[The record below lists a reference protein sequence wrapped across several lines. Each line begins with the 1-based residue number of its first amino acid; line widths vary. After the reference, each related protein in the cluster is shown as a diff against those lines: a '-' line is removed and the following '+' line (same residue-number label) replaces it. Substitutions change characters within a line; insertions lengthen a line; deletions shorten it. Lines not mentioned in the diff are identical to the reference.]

1 MRVISGQKRGKK
13 LEVLLEQTVRPTTDK
28 VKESVFNV
36 IQFEIAGARFLDLF
50 AGSGQIGIEALSRGA
65 LLATFV
71 DENKTSI
78 NVVKRN
84 LSATNLENNS
94 KIVNMDS
101 ILFLKRTDE
110 IFDIAFLDPP
120 YMSDLLD
127 EAIFLIPKV
136 MSKNGI
142 VICEHS
148 IEKILPDKFADF
160 TLSKVYKYGKIE
172 ISVYRR
178 ENLIC

>member
-13 LEVLLEQTVRPTTDK
+13 LKALVGDTVRPTTDK
-28 VKESVFNV
+28 VKESIFNV
-36 IQFEIAGARFLDLF
+36 IQFDIFGAKFLDLF

-65 LLATFV
+65 QLATFV
-71 DENKTSI
+71 DKNKESI

-84 LSATNLENNS
+84 LSSTGFEKNA
-94 KIVNMDS
+94 KVINMDS
-101 ILFLKRTDE
+101 ILFLEKSSE

-120 YMSDLLD
+120 YASELLN
-127 EAIFLIPKV
+127 ESIFLIPKT

-142 VICEHS
+142 IICEHPVES
-148 IEKILPDKFADF
+148 FLPDKFVDF
-160 TLSKVYKYGKIE
+160 YLSKVYKYGKIA

-178 ENLIC
+178 KSLN